1 MKAAVSTSTAVFAIS
16 PSGQSA
22 ASYALAACRE
32 PSGIP
37 PARVIDRRRVAAGG
51 LAADDPASRIVVRRR
66 AAAVG
71 RRAADDIAAR
81 VVEGALLRRGCV
93 GHHRER
99 QQCEQDPGHGVCH
112 DNTRIFL
119 GQLIRECRK
128 AIIVASREALLEHVV
143 ATVDQSVVPEAFYD
157 RAALRTIGTW
167 WRLTTKKPNNYGRA
181 FCASEASGHTTAAPP
196 INVMNSRRRIG
207 PDENVPCA
215 IPKL

>member
-22 ASYALAACRE
+22 ASYALAACHE

-71 RRAADDIAAR
+71 RRAADNIAAR

-99 QQCEQDPGHGVCH
+99 QQCEQDDLGHGVCH

-119 GQLIRECRK
+119 GQLIRECLPKMARHFP
-128 AIIVASREALLEHVV
+128 ASVQCNAPSL
-143 ATVDQSVVPEAFYD
+143 PP
-157 RAALRTIGTW
+157 RAMLQHPT
-167 WRLTTKKPNNYGRA
+167 LTK
-181 FCASEASGHTTAAPP
+181 
-196 INVMNSRRRIG
+196 
-207 PDENVPCA
+207 
-215 IPKL
+215 

>member
-1 MKAAVSTSTAVFAIS
+1 MKTAVSTSTAVFAIS

-66 AAAVG
+66 RAAAVG

-99 QQCEQDPGHGVCH
+99 QQCEQDQIQVTGFVM
-112 DNTRIFL
+112 
-119 GQLIRECRK
+119 
-128 AIIVASREALLEHVV
+128 II
-143 ATVDQSVVPEAFYD
+143 
-157 RAALRTIGTW
+157 
-167 WRLTTKKPNNYGRA
+167 RA
-181 FCASEASGHTTAAPP
+181 FFWANSYANVGKRSSSPP
-196 INVMNSRRRIG
+196 VKRSSNT
-207 PDENVPCA
+207 
-215 IPKL
+215 